1 MNSWQELH
9 FDAQGTGISVPL
21 SEQIN
26 LLGGLLGRVIQ
37 AQASPKILGLIEELR
52 HLSKQA
58 IIQNEP
64 EFRNQVT
71 ARIRDLDL
79 HEIEWLLRA
88 YTTFF
93 YLVNQSEQQE
103 IIRINRERAGLLPEI
118 DRVDSIDE
126 AVGILRHAD
135 YSLDDVIQILSQLD
149 IQPTLTAHPTEAR
162 RRTIL
167 YKQEYLASL
176 IDQLRHSKPTPEE
189 RDGLLHQVHNQVELL
204 VASDKVRASKPTVI
218 DEVENGLH
226 YLRNS
231 IWETIPRIHMDVV
244 KAIARHYDQTV
255 HVPVFLKFRS
265 WIGGDRDGNPNVTAE
280 VTRKTFAMHR
290 RSVLARY
297 LDALRFLRRDL
308 SLSELQVK
316 IPEALYES
324 IQNDEKNLR
333 LSDHNSR
340 AFPPEDQL
348 HDATH

>member
-162 RRTIL
+162 R
-167 YKQEYLASL
+167 
-176 IDQLRHSKPTPEE
+176 HHP
-189 RDGLLHQVHNQVELL
+189 V
-204 VASDKVRASKPTVI
+204 
-218 DEVENGLH
+218 
-226 YLRNS
+226 
-231 IWETIPRIHMDVV
+231 
-244 KAIARHYDQTV
+244 QTGV
-255 HVPVFLKFRS
+255 FSVP
-265 WIGGDRDGNPNVTAE
+265 D
-280 VTRKTFAMHR
+280 
-290 RSVLARY
+290 
-297 LDALRFLRRDL
+297 
-308 SLSELQVK
+308 
-316 IPEALYES
+316 
-324 IQNDEKNLR
+324 
-333 LSDHNSR
+333 
-340 AFPPEDQL
+340 
-348 HDATH
+348 